1 MSLDSNL
8 PEDWKKLLNPSQI
21 QAIET
26 INGPVLIMAGAGSG
40 KTRVLTH
47 RYAHLVKHHNVDVE
61 QILAITFTNKAAEEM
76 KLRISKLLNLKI
88 SPKWIS
94 TFHSLCVKILRIH
107 GDKIGYK
114 SNFTIYDQSDSNKVI
129 RNCMSEN
136 NVDLK
141 QYSPKRFQAH
151 ISNLKNSMTSP
162 GEALENAE
170 SFFEVKV
177 AEIYSSYE
185 KKLIIAN
192 SMDFDDLLIKTVELL
207 QTNESI
213 LKFWSNKFQF
223 IMVDEYQDTNFVQ
236 YKLVEL
242 LGSNNKN
249 VCVVGDSDQS
259 IYAFRGADIRNIIE
273 FEKDFS
279 NATVIQLDKNYRSSK
294 KILNL
299 ANSVISNN
307 PRKIE
312 KNLWTDNEDG
322 LDISSFR
329 FRSEKDEARWVAEEV
344 KSLIDSSKENE
355 IAIFYRTNSQSR
367 LFEEELRMLN
377 INYKVIG
384 SVRFYDRK
392 EIKDIISYLQFLV
405 NDSDTVA
412 FERIVNVPRRGIGES
427 TVKKIRV
434 YLNETGKSIFEAL
447 ESIEEI
453 KNISPRIKGS
463 LSEFKDLITEL
474 KSYSLQGPSKTIQKV
489 LELTGYKMSLIKE
502 GTLESQM
509 RIENIEE
516 LLNSAFSFE
525 NLYEEEIDEPYGILR
540 DYLESIALFSETD
553 KLEDAD
559 RVLLMTLHNAKGLEF
574 PYVFMT
580 GMEENLF
587 PHERSSQ
594 GDNSEIEEERRLCY
608 VGITRAEK
616 KLYLTHAWSRTLWG
630 GTVYNLPSRFLEE
643 GSSHFDTV
651 DFSLDTNQKD
661 STQLEV
667 GTGQKI
673 IHEKYGEGLVLEVQG
688 NEITV
693 QFNDDIGVKYLDVE
707 WAPIKFQ

>member
-76 KLRISKLLNLKI
+76 KSRISKLLNLKI

-151 ISNLKNSMTSP
+151 ISNLKNSMISP

-279 NATVIQLDKNYRSSK
+279 NATIIQLDKNYRSSK

-322 LDISSFR
+322 LDISSCR

-344 KSLIDSSKENE
+344 KNLIDSSKENE
-355 IAIFYRTNSQSR
+355 VAIFYRTNSQSR

-525 NLYEEEIDEPYGILR
+525 NLYEEEIDEPYGMLR

-651 DFSLDTNQKD
+651 DFSLDTKQKD

-693 QFNDDIGVKYLDVE
+693 QFNDDVGVKYLDVE

>member
-1 MSLDSNL
+1 MTLDSNL

-76 KLRISKLLNLKI
+76 KSRISKLLNLKI

-651 DFSLDTNQKD
+651 DFSLDTKQKD

>member
-279 NATVIQLDKNYRSSK
+279 DATVIQLDKNYRSSK

-377 INYKVIG
+377 VNYKVIG

>member
-279 NATVIQLDKNYRSSK
+279 NATIIQLDKNYRSSK

-651 DFSLDTNQKD
+651 DYSLDTKQKD

>member
-76 KLRISKLLNLKI
+76 KSRISKLLNLKI

-151 ISNLKNSMTSP
+151 ISNLKNSMISP

-279 NATVIQLDKNYRSSK
+279 NATIIQLDKNYRSSK

-587 PHERSSQ
+587 PHERSSH

-673 IHEKYGEGLVLEVQG
+673 IHEKYGEGLILEVQG

>member
-76 KLRISKLLNLKI
+76 KSRISKLLNLKI

-114 SNFTIYDQSDSNKVI
+114 SNFTIYDQSDSNKVV

-151 ISNLKNSMTSP
+151 ISNLKNSMISP

-185 KKLIIAN
+185 KKLMFAN

-312 KNLWTDNEDG
+312 KNLWTDNDDG

-344 KSLIDSSKENE
+344 KSLIDSSKDNE

-367 LFEEELRMLN
+367 LLEEELRILN

-392 EIKDIISYLQFLV
+392 EIKDVISYLQFLV

-427 TVKKIRV
+427 TVKKIRA
-434 YLNETGKSIFEAL
+434 YLNETGKTIFEAL

-463 LSEFKDLITEL
+463 LLEFKDLITDL

-516 LLNSAFSFE
+516 LLNSAVSFE
-525 NLYEEEIDEPYGILR
+525 NLYEEDIDEPYGMLR

-643 GSSHFDTV
+643 GSSHFETV
-651 DFSLDTNQKD
+651 DFSLDTHQKD
-661 STQLEV
+661 STEIEV

>member
-151 ISNLKNSMTSP
+151 ISNLKNSMISP

-279 NATVIQLDKNYRSSK
+279 NATIIQLDKNYRSSK

-367 LFEEELRMLN
+367 LFEEELRILN

-427 TVKKIRV
+427 TVKKIRI

-474 KSYSLQGPSKTIQKV
+474 KSNSLQGPSKTIQKV

-525 NLYEEEIDEPYGILR
+525 NLYEEEIDEPYGMLR

>member
-76 KLRISKLLNLKI
+76 KSRISKLLNLKI

-151 ISNLKNSMTSP
+151 ISNLKNSMISP

-312 KNLWTDNEDG
+312 KNLWTDNDDG

-453 KNISPRIKGS
+453 TNISPRIKGS

-673 IHEKYGEGLVLEVQG
+673 IHEKYGEGLILEVQG

>member
-151 ISNLKNSMTSP
+151 ISNLKNSMISP

-344 KSLIDSSKENE
+344 KNLIDSSKENE
-355 IAIFYRTNSQSR
+355 VAIFYRTNSQSR

-525 NLYEEEIDEPYGILR
+525 NLYEEEIDEPYGMLR

>member
-76 KLRISKLLNLKI
+76 KSRISKLLNLKI

-525 NLYEEEIDEPYGILR
+525 NLYEEDIDEPYGMLR
-540 DYLESIALFSETD
+540 NYLESIALFSETD

-651 DFSLDTNQKD
+651 DFSLDTKQKD

>member
-76 KLRISKLLNLKI
+76 KSRISKLLDLKI

-151 ISNLKNSMTSP
+151 VSNLKNSMISP

-185 KKLIIAN
+185 KKLMISN

-279 NATVIQLDKNYRSSK
+279 NATVIQLDQNYRSSK

-344 KSLIDSSKENE
+344 KSLIDSSKDNE

-377 INYKVIG
+377 VNYKVIG

-392 EIKDIISYLQFLV
+392 EIKDIISYLQFLI

-434 YLNETGKSIFEAL
+434 YLNETGKSIYEAL

-463 LSEFKDLITEL
+463 LSEFKNLITDL
-474 KSYSLQGPSKTIQKV
+474 KSYSIQGPSKTIQKV

-525 NLYEEEIDEPYGILR
+525 NLYEEDIDEPYGMLR

-661 STQLEV
+661 STGIEI

>member
-76 KLRISKLLNLKI
+76 KSRISKLLNLKI

-151 ISNLKNSMTSP
+151 ISNLKNSMISP

-279 NATVIQLDKNYRSSK
+279 DATVIQLDKNYRSSK

-427 TVKKIRV
+427 TVKKIRI

-525 NLYEEEIDEPYGILR
+525 NLYEEEIDEPYGMLR

-651 DFSLDTNQKD
+651 DFSLDTQQKD

>member
-76 KLRISKLLNLKI
+76 KSRISKLLNLKI

-151 ISNLKNSMTSP
+151 ISNLKNSMISP

-453 KNISPRIKGS
+453 KNISPRIKVS

-673 IHEKYGEGLVLEVQG
+673 IHEKYGEGLILEVQG

>member
-76 KLRISKLLNLKI
+76 KSRISKLLNLKI

-279 NATVIQLDKNYRSSK
+279 NATIIQLDKNYRSSK

-344 KSLIDSSKENE
+344 KNLIDSSKENE
-355 IAIFYRTNSQSR
+355 VAIFYRTNSQSR

-673 IHEKYGEGLVLEVQG
+673 IHEKYGEGLILEVQG

>member
-76 KLRISKLLNLKI
+76 KSRISKLLNLKI

-151 ISNLKNSMTSP
+151 ISNLKNSMISP

-344 KSLIDSSKENE
+344 KNLIDSSKENE
-355 IAIFYRTNSQSR
+355 VAIFYRTNSQSR

-525 NLYEEEIDEPYGILR
+525 NLYEEEIDEPYGMLR

-693 QFNDDIGVKYLDVE
+693 QFNVDIGVKYLDVE